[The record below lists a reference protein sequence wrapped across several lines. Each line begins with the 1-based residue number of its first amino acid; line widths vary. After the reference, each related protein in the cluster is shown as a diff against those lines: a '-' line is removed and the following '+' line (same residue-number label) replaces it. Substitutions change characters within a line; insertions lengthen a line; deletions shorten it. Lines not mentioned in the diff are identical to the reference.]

1 MKFTIKHR
9 HSASV
14 LFECET
20 DSLLM
25 AVKMAIESGA
35 DLRGADLRGADL
47 RGAYLRGA
55 YLGGA
60 YLRGADLRGADLR
73 GAESYS
79 ENHDFFQEIVRR
91 QKAESFTTK
100 EWECIA
106 HICIHQICWEAIRK
120 RFSAAALRVFK
131 KLADAGFDEYLTRYK
146 TVKDHNAD
154 TV

>member
-1 MKFTIKHR
+1 M
-9 HSASV
+9 
-14 LFECET
+14 
-20 DSLLM
+20 
-25 AVKMAIESGA
+25 A

-47 RGAYLRGA
+47 GGAYLGGA

-60 YLRGADLRGADLR
+60 YLRGVDLR